1 MYIMIYLITGI
12 TGFLGPHLAK
22 QLLENGHTVYGLL
35 RGTRGSEQ
43 EIRDIVSDELF
54 NKIIFLYGDIIH
66 YRTINNIMKT
76 YKFDGIFHLAA
87 QTHPPTSFLDPI
99 GTWEANVM
107 GSIHLITAMY
117 DNQPNCH
124 FIFCSTVEVYGNEG
138 IDERKIKETNTILPA
153 NPYGASKCA
162 IDLYIC
168 ERIKNKQLN
177 ATVVRPFCFTG
188 PRRGAR
194 FSIASDAV
202 QIARMMIHKSDEN
215 ILKIGN
221 LDTVRAVTDVRDIA
235 NAFYLVSQT
244 PISNGKVYNVCGGAP
259 LKMREYTNMLI
270 KHSGLNNVKME
281 IDEKLWRPIDI
292 QYQDGDAS
300 LIKEELGWEPTIGIE
315 QTMKDLLDFWVNKIA
330 QTHHKY

>member
-1 MYIMIYLITGI
+1 
-12 TGFLGPHLAK
+12 
-22 QLLENGHTVYGLL
+22 
-35 RGTRGSEQ
+35 
-43 EIRDIVSDELF
+43 
-54 NKIIFLYGDIIH
+54 
-66 YRTINNIMKT
+66 
-76 YKFDGIFHLAA
+76 
-87 QTHPPTSFLDPI
+87 
-99 GTWEANVM
+99 M
-107 GSIHLITAMY
+107 GSINLITCLQ

-168 ERIKNKQLN
+168 ERMKNRQLN

-202 QIARMMIHKSDEN
+202 QIAQMMINKSDKN
-215 ILKIGN
+215 VLKIGN

-235 NAFYLVSQT
+235 NAFYLISQSEKS
-244 PISNGKVYNVCGGAP
+244 IGKVYNVCGGSP

-270 KHSGLNNVKME
+270 KYSGIDNIEME
-281 IDEKLWRPIDI
+281 IDQKLWRPIDI
-292 QYQDGDAS
+292 TYQDGDSS
-300 LIKEELGWEPTIGIE
+300 LIRDELQWEPTIPIE
-315 QTMKDLLDFWVNKIA
+315 QTIKDLLDFWYNKLS
-330 QTHHKY
+330 H

>member
-1 MYIMIYLITGI
+1 MNCLITGI

-22 QLLENGHTVYGLL
+22 KLIKEGHKVFGIL

-43 EIRDIVSDELF
+43 EIKDLLTQEEFD
-54 NKIIFLYGDIIH
+54 KITFIYGDIVH
-66 YRTINNIMKT
+66 FRTIDKLFKEYT
-76 YKFDGIFHLAA
+76 FDVIFHLAA
-87 QTHPPTSFLDPI
+87 QTHPPTSFKDPI
-99 GTWEANVM
+99 STWETNVM
-107 GSIHLITAMY
+107 GSINLITCLQ
-117 DNQPNCH
+117 DHQPNCH

-138 IDERKIKETNTILPA
+138 IDGRKINEKNTILPA

-168 ERIKNKQLN
+168 ERMQNKQMN
-177 ATVVRPFCFTG
+177 ATVIRPFCFTG

-202 QIARMMIHKSDEN
+202 QIVNMMLGKQN
-215 ILKIGN
+215 NKLQIGN

-235 NAFYLVSQT
+235 DAFYLVAT
-244 PISNGKVYNVCGGAP
+244 NKDISNHKVYNVCGGEP

-270 KHSGLNNVKME
+270 EFSGLDNIEME
-281 IDEKLWRPIDI
+281 INDKLWRPIDI

-300 LIKEELGWEPTIGIE
+300 LIKSELGWEPTIGIRD
-315 QTMKDLLDFWVNKIA
+315 TIKDLLFFWYNKL
-330 QTHHKY
+330 K